1 MINLAHVARVLEVLL
16 TGDPR
21 RPPRRPYHLWVL
33 AAGLLAWLVLR
44 PAVLEAA
51 LSASQELS
59 ALGVPPLPVLTE
71 SSSILLFF
79 THRLDDA
86 VEDLAKALAL
96 LLLVRSAR
104 AATRHLALAPR
115 ANLVLAAGIGVGLAA
130 LYPLCD
136 ALADRAGEH
145 AQSLLAALLRLLSG
159 RAAPEVRVKR
169 TRGGGGC
176 ARQEAEEEGRVS
188 ASESLALTAG
198 ASARGLHGGVLV
210 RPRLRRAAHCGGQR
224 RRGRLQG
231 ALRLEPL
238 QRRQPCERRG
248 LQHAS
253 NHSPMAPSPKAPKPQ
268 GPGQGPKAPRPL
280 APSLQSPKPQA
291 PSP

>member
-16 TGDPR
+16 AGDPR
-21 RPPRRPYHLWVL
+21 RPRRPYHLWVL

-51 LSASQELS
+51 LSASQALS

-71 SSSILLFF
+71 CSSILLFF

-104 AATRHLALAPR
+104 AAPRPLALTPR
-115 ANLVLAAGIGVGLAA
+115 ANLVVAAGIGVGLAA

-136 ALADRAGEH
+136 ALADGAGEH

-176 ARQEAEEEGRVS
+176 ARREAEEEEGRVS
-188 ASESLALTAG
+188 ASESLALIAG

-238 QRRQPCERRG
+238 PRRQPCGRRG

-253 NHSPMAPSPKAPKPQ
+253 NPSPMAPSPEP
-268 GPGQGPKAPRPL
+268 QGPKAPRPQGPKTV
-280 APSLQSPKPQA
+280 AP
-291 PSP
+291 